1 MFSKVK
7 IVRNNNERCR
17 DDNMKRLGGKVAI
30 VTASAGAGIR
40 RTDMRRLTQENAKV
54 VVTDIH
60 ERWAAE
66 VAEDT
71 KAEGFEAIGASR
83 DAADSE
89 RAASGTDILESNV
102 SRNVV
107 TPITEMD
114 DELWNTVID
123 ADLEVSPMERGSKPE
138 EVVSRQVKLDASQ
151 ERPSASAAVRY
162 IH

>member
-1 MFSKVK
+1 
-7 IVRNNNERCR
+7 
-17 DDNMKRLGGKVAI
+17 
-30 VTASAGAGIR
+30 
-40 RTDMRRLTQENAKV
+40 MRRLTQENAKG

-89 RAASGTDILESNV
+89 RAASGIDILESNV

-114 DELWNTVID
+114 DKLWNTVID

-138 EVVSRQVKLDASQ
+138 EVVSRQVKRDVSQ
-151 ERPSASAAVRY
+151 ERPSALAAVRY